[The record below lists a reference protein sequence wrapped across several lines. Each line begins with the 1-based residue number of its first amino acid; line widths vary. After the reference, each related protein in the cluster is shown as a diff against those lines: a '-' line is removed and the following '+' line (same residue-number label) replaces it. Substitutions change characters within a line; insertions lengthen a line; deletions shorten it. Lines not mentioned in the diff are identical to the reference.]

1 MALALCRCVPDA
13 CGASAPGVR
22 HLLLRAFRRDG
33 RAYQVR
39 AWRRVH
45 ADATVGLIRFA
56 LGDAFTLTWQL
67 AAFSAFTILYLA
79 VLRRVL
85 TKIFSG
91 SVERSSIDLDKS
103 AVGRTGQV
111 TAEIAPPKTGR
122 VMIGDAEWTAIA
134 SAPIAAG
141 VDVKVVGQDNL
152 TMTVEPL

>member
-1 MALALCRCVPDA
+1 MTSCAWLWLYVGAFLMLAE
-13 CGASAPGVR
+13 
-22 HLLLRAFRRDG
+22 LLLPGFVNFFFGLSA
-33 RAYQVR
+33 
-39 AWRRVH
+39 
-45 ADATVGLIRFA
+45 ATVGLIRFA
-56 LGDAFTLTWQL
+56 LGESFTLTWQL

-91 SVERSSIDLDKS
+91 SVEHSSIDLDNS

>member
-1 MALALCRCVPDA
+1 MTSCAWLWLYVGAFLMLAE
-13 CGASAPGVR
+13 
-22 HLLLRAFRRDG
+22 LLLPGFVIFFFGLSA
-33 RAYQVR
+33 
-39 AWRRVH
+39 
-45 ADATVGLIRFA
+45 ATVGLIRFA
-56 LGDAFTLTWQL
+56 LGESFTLTWQL

-79 VLRRVL
+79 VLR
-85 TKIFSG
+85 
-91 SVERSSIDLDKS
+91 
-103 AVGRTGQV
+103 VGRTGQV

>member
-1 MALALCRCVPDA
+1 MTSCAWLWLYVGAFLMLAE
-13 CGASAPGVR
+13 
-22 HLLLRAFRRDG
+22 LLLPGFVIFFFGLSA
-33 RAYQVR
+33 
-39 AWRRVH
+39 
-45 ADATVGLIRFA
+45 ATVGLLRFA

-85 TKIFSG
+85 KKIFSG
-91 SVERSSIDLDKS
+91 SVERSERSSIDLDKS

>member
-1 MALALCRCVPDA
+1 MTRCAWLWLYVGAFLMLAE
-13 CGASAPGVR
+13 
-22 HLLLRAFRRDG
+22 LLLPGFVIFFFGLSA
-33 RAYQVR
+33 
-39 AWRRVH
+39 
-45 ADATVGLIRFA
+45 ATVGLLRFA
-56 LGDAFTLTWQL
+56 LGESFTLTWQL

-85 TKIFSG
+85 KKIFSG

-111 TAEIAPPKTGR
+111 TAEIVPPKTGR

>member
-1 MALALCRCVPDA
+1 MTSCAWLWLYVGAFLMLAE
-13 CGASAPGVR
+13 
-22 HLLLRAFRRDG
+22 LLLPGFVIFFFGLSA
-33 RAYQVR
+33 
-39 AWRRVH
+39 
-45 ADATVGLIRFA
+45 ATVGLIRFA

-111 TAEIAPPKTGR
+111 TAEIAPTKTGR
-122 VMIGDAEWTAIA
+122 VMIGGREYTVP
-134 SAPIAAG
+134 APLGKPPVFYRKGSPYKDLFRQAA
-141 VDVKVVGQDNL
+141 QAYNIEL
-152 TMTVEPL
+152 

>member
-1 MALALCRCVPDA
+1 MTSCAWLWLYVGAFLMLAE
-13 CGASAPGVR
+13 
-22 HLLLRAFRRDG
+22 LLLPGFVIFFFGLSA
-33 RAYQVR
+33 
-39 AWRRVH
+39 
-45 ADATVGLIRFA
+45 ATVGLIRFA
-56 LGDAFTLTWQL
+56 LGESFTLTWQL

-103 AVGRTGQV
+103 ALGRTGQV